1 MGPNRMEAKS
11 KVWIEAGGEV
21 VAGGMAGHV
30 RFGARNGGALVIL
43 GVLVLILGLF
53 LSDSV
58 ATIFKMFPPSILG
71 VSSSSPVWN
80 WLPSAKTSGTSARMC
95 TSCWSLPVWP
105 GETWERP
112 IWQG

>member
-1 MGPNRMEAKS
+1 MEVKS
-11 KVWIEAGGEV
+11 NVWIEAGGEV
-21 VAGGMAGHV
+21 VAGGMAGQV

-80 WLPSAKTSGTSARMC
+80 WLPPAKTSGTSPRMC
-95 TSCWSLPVWP
+95 TSWRSLPVWP
-105 GETWERP
+105 CGTWGRL
-112 IWQG
+112 I